1 MLDRAVPCRPF
12 ITGEPAAQQVN
23 ERKNRMRLTRTRL
36 HLTVLLGALC
46 AVLLAGAGSAL
57 AATTTF
63 PAGGSGFD
71 DGSEGWSAGGA
82 SCTPIELLCS
92 SEAAYDASTGN
103 PPGSITART
112 TATLNLVSLFKGTA
126 TWNSPQ
132 FTVPVESITDAEMH
146 LDRAFDPG
154 GLIDVEPKGS
164 YIVTLSDLTT
174 GKSVTALSG
183 EIDGEAPFAADAAPI
198 AVVGGHNYRL
208 SIEAVTAQSTV
219 ALSLLSGTS
228 NLRFDNVG
236 LSVRSVSGGNGKGGG
251 DGKNGSGSDSSSLSD
266 RQLFS
271 LLNNGGSSGPAVLKG
286 NRLFVR
292 VGCPAKIGHACR
304 IAAQGFLRKGRPA
317 TIKRTVKVAK
327 GKGKRVVLRIKPKA
341 RAKVAKRKRLLVRER
356 VRAGGAKATVYKS
369 RKLIRRP

>member
-1 MLDRAVPCRPF
+1 
-12 ITGEPAAQQVN
+12 
-23 ERKNRMRLTRTRL
+23 MRLTRTRL

-57 AATTTF
+57 AATTAF

-71 DGSEGWSAGGA
+71 ESSEGWSAGAA

-154 GLIDVEPKGS
+154 GLVDVEPKGS
-164 YIVTLSDLTT
+164 YTVTLSDLTT

-183 EIDGEAPFAADAAPI
+183 EVEGESPFTGDAAPV
-198 AVVGGHNYRL
+198 AVVGGHKYRL

-236 LSVRSVSGGNGKGGG
+236 LSVRSASGGKGNGGG
-251 DGKNGSGSDSSSLSD
+251 KSGSGSDSSSLSD
-266 RQLFS
+266 RRLLS
-271 LLNNGGSSGPAVLKG
+271 LLSDGGTPSPAVLKG
-286 NRLFVR
+286 NRLFVK
-292 VGCPAKIGHACR
+292 VGCPAKIGRACR
-304 IAAQGFLRKGRPA
+304 IAAQGFLRKGKPA
-317 TIKRTVKVAK
+317 TTKRTVKVAK
-327 GKGKRVVLRIKPKA
+327 GKSKRVALRVKPKA
-341 RAKVAKRKRLLVRER
+341 KPKVAKRKRLLVREK
-356 VRAGGAKATVYKS
+356 VRAGGAEATVYKT
-369 RKLIRRP
+369 RKLIRKP

>member
-1 MLDRAVPCRPF
+1 
-12 ITGEPAAQQVN
+12 
-23 ERKNRMRLTRTRL
+23 MRLRTRL

-46 AVLLAGAGSAL
+46 AVLLASAGSAL
-57 AATTTF
+57 AATTTY

-71 DGSEGWSAGGA
+71 DGSEGWSAGPS
-82 SCTPIELLCS
+82 SCTPAELLCS

-112 TATLNLVSLFKGTA
+112 TVTLNLVSLFKGTA

-154 GLIDVEPKGS
+154 GLVDVEPKGT
-164 YIVTLSDLTT
+164 YTVTLSDLTT
-174 GKSVTALSG
+174 GKSVNALSG
-183 EIDGEAPFAADAAPI
+183 EVAGESPFNADAAPV
-198 AVVGGHNYRL
+198 AVVGGHKYRL
-208 SIEAVTAQSTV
+208 SIEAVTAQSAV

-236 LSVRSVSGGNGKGGG
+236 LSVRSASGAGGKGDGS
-251 DGKNGSGSDSSSLSD
+251 GKNGAGSDSSSLSD
-266 RQLFS
+266 RRLFS
-271 LLNNGGSSGPAVLKG
+271 LLSNGGTSAPAVLKG
-286 NRLFVR
+286 NRFFVK

-304 IAAQGFLRKGRPA
+304 IAAQGFLRKGKAA
-317 TIKRTVKVAK
+317 TTKRMVKVAK
-327 GKGKRVVLRIKPKA
+327 GKGKRVVLRVKPKVQPT
-341 RAKVAKRKRLLVRER
+341 VAKRKRLLVREK
-356 VRAGGAKATVYKS
+356 VRAGGASATLYKT

>member
-1 MLDRAVPCRPF
+1 
-12 ITGEPAAQQVN
+12 
-23 ERKNRMRLTRTRL
+23 MRLTRTRL

-46 AVLLAGAGSAL
+46 AVLLASAGSAL
-57 AATTTF
+57 AATTTY
-63 PAGGSGFD
+63 PGGGSGFD
-71 DGSEGWSAGGA
+71 EGTEGWSAGA
-82 SCTPIELLCS
+82 SSCTPAELLCS

-112 TATLNLVSLFKGTA
+112 TVTLNVVSLFKGTA
-126 TWNSPQ
+126 TWNSPS

-154 GLIDVEPKGS
+154 GLVDVEPKGT
-164 YIVTLSDLTT
+164 YIVTLFDLTT

-183 EIDGEAPFAADAAPI
+183 EVAGESPFTTDAAPV
-198 AVVGGHNYRL
+198 AVVGGHKYRL

-219 ALSLLSGTS
+219 ALSLLNGTS

-236 LSVRSVSGGNGKGGG
+236 LSVRSASGGDGKGGGGGKNG
-251 DGKNGSGSDSSSLSD
+251 DGKNGSGSSALSD
-266 RQLFS
+266 SRLFS
-271 LLNNGGSSGPAVLKG
+271 LLSNGGASGPAILKG

-292 VGCPAKIGHACR
+292 VGCPRKVGHACR
-304 IAAQGFLRKGRPA
+304 ITAQGFLRRGKPA
-317 TIKRTVKVAK
+317 TAKRRVKVAK
-327 GKGKRVVLRIKPKA
+327 GKGKRVVLRVKPKA
-341 RAKVAKRKRLLVRER
+341 RAKVAKRKHLLVREK